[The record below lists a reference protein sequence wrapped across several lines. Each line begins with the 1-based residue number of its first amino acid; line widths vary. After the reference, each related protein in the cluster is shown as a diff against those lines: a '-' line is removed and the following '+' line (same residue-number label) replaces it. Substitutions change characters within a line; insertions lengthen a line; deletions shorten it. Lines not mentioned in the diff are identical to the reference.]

1 MKTIV
6 KTGSLSF
13 KLLLS
18 SDIKLISWESDIYKK
33 KLQTLDKIK
42 ILSLMYKSPQ
52 GLLYMCSRH
61 ISFFNSINQSSF
73 IATFTSVARFC
84 KEEPKTQRLGNRW
97 SEPRATQN
105 PICSCSENHKRKLKT
120 AMLSTCR
127 CVTPRVKMATLERLR
142 STLPLAFFDPLNN
155 YK

>member
-6 KTGSLSF
+6 KTGSLPF

-18 SDIKLISWESDIYKK
+18 PDIKQISWEIDIYIYKK
-33 KLQTLDKIK
+33 KLQKLDKIK

-61 ISFFNSINQSSF
+61 ISFFNSINHSSF
-73 IATFTSVARFC
+73 TATFTSVARFC
-84 KEEPKTQRLGNRW
+84 KGEPKTQRLGNRW
-97 SEPRATQN
+97 SEPLATRN

-127 CVTPRVKMATLERLR
+127 CV
-142 STLPLAFFDPLNN
+142 PLGSRWPL
-155 YK
+155 

>member
-1 MKTIV
+1 MNLKTAMMKFVVNASVNIRYLLTDGSWELQNGLYCVLWNKSASNEKIV

-18 SDIKLISWESDIYKK
+18 PGIKLISWEIDIYKK
-33 KLQTLDKIK
+33 KLQTHDKIK

-73 IATFTSVARFC
+73 TATFTSVARFC

-97 SEPRATQN
+97 
-105 PICSCSENHKRKLKT
+105 
-120 AMLSTCR
+120 
-127 CVTPRVKMATLERLR
+127 
-142 STLPLAFFDPLNN
+142 
-155 YK
+155 